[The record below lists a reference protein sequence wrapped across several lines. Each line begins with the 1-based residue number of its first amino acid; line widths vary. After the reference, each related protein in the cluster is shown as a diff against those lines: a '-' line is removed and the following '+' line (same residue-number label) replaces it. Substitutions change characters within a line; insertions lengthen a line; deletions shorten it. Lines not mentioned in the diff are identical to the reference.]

1 MDPGRITVD
10 FLIVLNMVLLS
21 MVVIKCILA
30 VLTVD
35 TMLLIYLIIAWFV
48 ICIEKEGGVD
58 M

>member
-1 MDPGRITVD
+1 
-10 FLIVLNMVLLS
+10 MVLLS
-21 MVVIKCILA
+21 MIVIKCILA

-35 TMLLIYLIIAWFV
+35 TLLLIYLIIAWFV